1 MFSRLVIMSSGSNL
15 TLDMHGDHCVSE
27 GLLLPL
33 IGQWSTILWV
43 RIVAYLLFLLYLFL
57 GIAIIADIFMCA
69 IEKITSQTR
78 KVLISPGDSNHP
90 PEYIEVT
97 VWNDTVANLTLM
109 ALGSSAPE
117 ILLAIIEI
125 ISNG

>member
-1 MFSRLVIMSSGSNL
+1 MSLPNGANYS
-15 TLDMHGDHCVSE
+15 LDHNGDMCVSK

-33 IGQWSTILWV
+33 VGEWSTLLWI
-43 RIVAYLLFLLYLFL
+43 RIIGYLLFLLYLFL

-78 KVLISPGDSNHP
+78 KVLISHGDSTNP

-97 VWNDTVANLTLM
+97 VWNETVANLTLM

-125 ISNG
+125 VTSG